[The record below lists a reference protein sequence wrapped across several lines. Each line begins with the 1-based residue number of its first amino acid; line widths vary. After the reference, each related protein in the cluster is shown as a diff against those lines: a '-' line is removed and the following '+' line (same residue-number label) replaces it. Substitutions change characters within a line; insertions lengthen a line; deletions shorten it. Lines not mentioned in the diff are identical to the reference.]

1 MRQQLKFQM
10 KISQGLTWNPA
21 QHATPGTIVS
31 RALNGNVILR
41 QFLIKTKAAY
51 DHAVD
56 ALQKLLDKRD
66 SQRKDELCYAVIHS
80 SKSYDE
86 ILQMIADLSTEEK

>member
-21 QHATPGTIVS
+21 QHAIPGTIVS

-41 QFLIKTKAAY
+41 QFLRER
-51 DHAVD
+51 
-56 ALQKLLDKRD
+56 Q
-66 SQRKDELCYAVIHS
+66 
-80 SKSYDE
+80 
-86 ILQMIADLSTEEK
+86 

>member
-21 QHATPGTIVS
+21 QHAIPGTIVS

-41 QFLIKTKAAY
+41 QFLRRYKKIFDIKMYVYKWVKVILLFDNKKTYIKRMVTGTKEGLSIY
-51 DHAVD
+51 
-56 ALQKLLDKRD
+56 
-66 SQRKDELCYAVIHS
+66 RKY
-80 SKSYDE
+80 KSVR
-86 ILQMIADLSTEEK
+86 

>member
-1 MRQQLKFQM
+1 MARGRKAVADTLGEQIEK
-10 KISQGLTWNPA
+10 A
-21 QHATPGTIVS
+21 QEKV
-31 RALNGNVILR
+31 
-41 QFLIKTKAAY
+41 IKTKAAY

-66 SQRKDELCYAVIHS
+66 SQRKDELWSAVIHS

>member
-1 MRQQLKFQM
+1 MARGRKAVADTLGEQIEK
-10 KISQGLTWNPA
+10 A
-21 QHATPGTIVS
+21 QEKV
-31 RALNGNVILR
+31 
-41 QFLIKTKAAY
+41 IKTKAAY

-66 SQRKDELCYAVIHS
+66 SQRKDELWNAVIHS

-86 ILQMIADLSTEEK
+86 ILQMIADLSTLKSDYKYSKR